1 MHSNLC
7 KNEHWLYVYENSW
20 IGCFGLWVEFLQ
32 EAGKHSHLVQLPL
45 TGVLGKRLRQVLGT
59 LSSRHD
65 WLSYFSTFLWPLSSI
80 ARNSQNCRIAQCF
93 CKIGGNLRWVEQ
105 NRAREVD
112 PTKSPRAR
120 QNLELGK
127 QPGRT
132 ILGEKI
138 FHICYLIFP
147 YLLSDLAGR
156 AIKSVEFIFS
166 AGFDGAILWSRGK
179 KAEPDIN
186 L

>member
-45 TGVLGKRLRQVLGT
+45 TSVLGKRLRQVLGT

-112 PTKSPRAR
+112 PTKSPRAWQTAR
-120 QNLELGK
+120 PHDFRREN
-127 QPGRT
+127 
-132 ILGEKI
+132 I
-138 FHICYLIFP
+138 P
-147 YLLSDLAGR
+147 YLLSDFSIFVIRSGR
-156 AIKSVEFIFS
+156 AGDKKCWIYFLC
-166 AGFDGAILWSRGK
+166 GFWWRNFVVSG
-179 KAEPDIN
+179 
-186 L
+186 